1 MMKDAFAGKG
11 IPVAVCAAGFLA
23 LIQCALGA
31 DMETRLWQGRIDACA
46 KAGDWAGALRWYQRS
61 LELNYNQPPL
71 WERVK
76 TAKEQLKKA
85 GK

>member
-1 MMKDAFAGKG
+1 MVFALSTAVAGEAKEVDAAE
-11 IPVAVCAAGFLA
+11 
-23 LIQCALGA
+23 LGA
-31 DMETRLWQGRIDACA
+31 CCDKGDACA